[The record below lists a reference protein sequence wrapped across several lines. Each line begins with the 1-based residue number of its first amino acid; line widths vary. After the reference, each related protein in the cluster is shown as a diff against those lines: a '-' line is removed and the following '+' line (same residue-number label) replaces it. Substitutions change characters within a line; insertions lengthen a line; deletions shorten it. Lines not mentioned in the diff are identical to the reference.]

1 MLFNSAAYLIFLPIT
16 AIIYWLLPFRFRTA
30 FLVAASYYFYMS
42 WKPIYGL
49 LIAGMTLFNYLA
61 GLKLA
66 SEKTHPRLVLG
77 LAIAANLILLGYFK
91 YTYFAIDSANTLF
104 SALHQGHL
112 SYPASEI
119 ILPLGISFFVFEF
132 IHYLMDIYR
141 GKEPI
146 KGPLEFALF
155 PSFFPTQIAGPIKR
169 YHDFVPQLHRPLK
182 LSLKEFDEGVEL
194 ILWGLFKKV
203 LIADNLAVVVDRTVL
218 HPEALST
225 LDIWLVFYAFAF
237 QVYMDFSGYTD
248 IARGSAAIMGFKVPK
263 NFDLPYISGSMNEFW
278 KRWHISLSTWLR
290 DYLFIPLGGSKYGK
304 WGTYRNL
311 LITMTLCGLWHGAAL
326 HYVLFGFAHGVLV
339 TGNRL
344 WRDFVEADWNPLS
357 KTLVELTATKPYHV
371 FAVILNFQVYILTL
385 VFFRVSDLR
394 TMGMCFEKLLGL
406 GKFAEGLAR
415 HSLTV
420 PTIEGP
426 AHFTFLPVALVLLI
440 AGHFFADYMNKK
452 YQGEP
457 GTLLLPPKLVPF
469 KAVYLACL
477 AVLLLLFSPDGTPSF
492 IYFQF

>member
-1 MLFNSAAYLIFLPIT
+1 MLFNSAAYLIFLPIV
-16 AIIYWLLPFRFRTA
+16 AILYWILPFRFRTA
-30 FLVAASYYFYMS
+30 FLVAASYYFYMT
-42 WKPIYGL
+42 WKPIYGI
-49 LIAGMTLFNYLA
+49 LIAGMTIFNYFA

-66 SEKTHPRLVLG
+66 DEKKHPK
-77 LAIAANLILLGYFK
+77 LILGISIVVNLLILGYYK
-91 YTYFAIDSANTLF
+91 YTYFAIDSANTVLN
-104 SALHQGHL
+104 AVHKTPI
-112 SYPASEI
+112 SYPVSEI

-141 GKEPI
+141 GKAPI
-146 KGPLEFALF
+146 KAPLEFALF

-169 YHDFVPQLHRPLK
+169 YHDFVPQLHTPLK
-182 LSLKEFDEGVEL
+182 LKLKEFDEGIEL

-218 HPEALST
+218 HPQALSS
-225 LDIWLVFYAFAF
+225 LDMWLVFYAFAF

-248 IARGSAAIMGFKVPK
+248 IARGSAALLGFKVPK

-290 DYLFIPLGGSKYGK
+290 DYLFIPLGGSKSGK

-311 LITMTLCGLWHGAAL
+311 LVTMTLCGLWHGAAL
-326 HYVLFGFAHGVLV
+326 HYVLFGFSHGVLV
-339 TGNRL
+339 TLNRL

-357 KTLVELTATKPYHV
+357 KEMVAFTATKPYHI
-371 FAVILNFQVYILTL
+371 FAVIFNFNVYIFTL
-385 VFFRVSDLR
+385 VFFRVSDLK
-394 TMGMCFEKLLGL
+394 TMGLCFEKLLGMGNL
-406 GKFAEGLAR
+406 ADGLSR
-415 HSLTV
+415 LSLTL

-426 AHFTFLPVALVLLI
+426 ANFAALPVALVVLF
-440 AGHFFADYMNKK
+440 AGHFLADYFGKK
-452 YQGEP
+452 EKSEP
-457 GTLLLPPKLVPF
+457 GTLPLPPRLAPLR
-469 KAVYLACL
+469 AVYLAAL